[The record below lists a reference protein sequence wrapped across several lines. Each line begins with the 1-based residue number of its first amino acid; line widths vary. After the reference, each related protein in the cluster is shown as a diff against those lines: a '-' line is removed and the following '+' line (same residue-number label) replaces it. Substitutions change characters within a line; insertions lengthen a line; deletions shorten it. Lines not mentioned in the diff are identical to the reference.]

1 MIYER
6 DDPTPAELAAIED
19 EWPLIEAE
27 MDLLDVQVSILAGHG
42 RVDDLEAQ
50 RLRNARDMVVRESLA
65 WYCRR
70 FNAQRPAA

>member
-1 MIYER
+1 VTYER
-6 DDPTPAELAAIED
+6 DDPTPAELDAIED

-27 MDLLDVQVSILAGHG
+27 LDLLDVQVSILAGHG

-50 RLRNARDMVVRESLA
+50 RLRNARTAVVRESLA
-65 WYCRR
+65 WYRRR

>member
-6 DDPTPAELAAIED
+6 DDPTPADLDAIED

-27 MDLLDVQVSILAGHG
+27 MDLLDLQVSILAGHG

-50 RLRNARDMVVRESLA
+50 RLRNARATVVRESLA
-65 WYCRR
+65 FYKRR